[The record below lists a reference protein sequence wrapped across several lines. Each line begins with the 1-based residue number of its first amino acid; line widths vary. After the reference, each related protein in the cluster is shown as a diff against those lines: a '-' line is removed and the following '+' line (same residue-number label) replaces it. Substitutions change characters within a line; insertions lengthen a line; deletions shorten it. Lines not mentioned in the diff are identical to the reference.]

1 MKSKIEKST
10 VMVGDVTISLVVD
23 KTSRQKISKDA
34 KGINIINCLESNWHL
49 QNALS
54 KNNRQD
60 FPGGKV
66 GKNPPVNAGDMS
78 FIPGLR
84 RFDMLQS
91 N

>member
-49 QNALS
+49 
-54 KNNRQD
+54 
-60 FPGGKV
+60 
-66 GKNPPVNAGDMS
+66 
-78 FIPGLR
+78 
-84 RFDMLQS
+84 
-91 N
+91 

>member
-1 MKSKIEKST
+1 
-10 VMVGDVTISLVVD
+10 MVGDFTISLVVD

-34 KGINIINCLESNWHL
+34 EGIDIINCLQSNWHL
-49 QNALS
+49 ENALS

-60 FPGGKV
+60 FPGGRV
-66 GKNPPVNAGDMS
+66 GKNPPANVGDMS
-78 FIPGLR
+78 LIPGLG